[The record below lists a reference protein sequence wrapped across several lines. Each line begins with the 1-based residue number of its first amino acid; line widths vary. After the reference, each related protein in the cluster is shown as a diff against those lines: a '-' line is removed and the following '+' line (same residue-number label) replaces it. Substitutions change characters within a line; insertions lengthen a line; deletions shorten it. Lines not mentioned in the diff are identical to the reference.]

1 MDVNSSSAA
10 VHLPRGAVRSYV
22 GHRGAGITVLKGRVW
37 LTQPNDLDDHIL
49 QDGESFAFSGSGPV
63 VVEALSDAS
72 VLRVPM
78 MKPGEPSDK
87 RRLPE
92 LLATSDGRL
101 VLLRA
106 VRASDA
112 GALRAF
118 VDGLSATTRYRRFH
132 GWFKGLPDDVLQRM
146 THPDPRRE
154 LALLA
159 LAISAGQQICVGEAR
174 CAAGDGPP
182 NVREIAVAV
191 DDAWQGVGLGTAMLR
206 SLAAEARAGGVE
218 RLVGDVMW
226 ENVAMIGLA
235 ERMGCTV
242 RMHPADT
249 RLLQVTQDLRGG
261 RLAGSTPANLAIV

>member
-1 MDVNSSSAA
+1 MDINSSSAA
-10 VHLPRGAVRSYV
+10 VHLPKGAVRSYV
-22 GHRGAGITVLKGRVW
+22 GHRGAGITVLKGRLW
-37 LTQPNDLDDHIL
+37 LTQPDDLSDHIL
-49 QDGESFAFSGSGPV
+49 QDGESFAFRASGPV

-72 VLRVPM
+72 VLRVPI
-78 MKPGEPSDK
+78 MKPGPTSGK

-92 LLATSDGRL
+92 LLAISDGRL

-118 VDGLSATTRYRRFH
+118 IDGLSATTRYRRFH

-174 CAAGDGPP
+174 CAAGDGAA

-206 SLAAEARAGGVE
+206 SLAEGARAGGVE
-218 RLVGDVMW
+218 QLVGDVMW

-235 ERMGCTV
+235 KRMGCTV
-242 RMHPADT
+242 RIHPADT
-249 RLLQVTQDLRGG
+249 RLLQVTRDLCDGCT
-261 RLAGSTPANLAIV
+261 AGSTAANLESV